1 MPLNLTKA
9 IYGVVSN
16 ALRADGRYMLQVGA
30 TFADLECTTE
40 GGLQGK
46 KHRVIA
52 PGSQQQK
59 EANPAHGKP
68 KPGEDGA
75 RAADLDAQIRNVLAF
90 FKQLQ
95 TERDKAHASPSPE
108 RPTDAP
114 TLTAEAEPSPL
125 LHAEP
130 PAALI
135 TADYDPDS
143 GLRIE
148 STTDPDLN
156 RHSTSVN
163 LPTAVAGVIGCRGD
177 D

>member
-16 ALRADGRYMLQVGA
+16 ALRADGRCMLQVGA

-40 GGLQGK
+40 GELQAK
-46 KHRVIA
+46 KHRVIT
-52 PGSQQQK
+52 PGTRLQK

-75 RAADLDAQIRNVLAF
+75 RAADLDAQIRNVLTF
-90 FKQLQ
+90 FKRLQ
-95 TERDKAHASPSPE
+95 TERDKAHASLSPE
-108 RPTDAP
+108 RKADAP
-114 TLTAEAEPSPL
+114 APGAVAEPSPQ

-130 PAALI
+130 PAKLI
-135 TADYDPDS
+135 TADYCPVC

-148 STTDPDLN
+148 SLTDPALN

-163 LPTAVAGVIGCRGD
+163 LPMAVAGVIGCRGHD
-177 D
+177 

>member
-52 PGSQQQK
+52 PGTKRQK
-59 EANPAHGKP
+59 AANPAHGKP

-75 RAADLDAQIRNVLAF
+75 RAADLDAQTRNALTF
-90 FKQLQ
+90 FKRLQ
-95 TERDKAHASPSPE
+95 TERDKAHTSLSPE
-108 RPTDAP
+108 RQADAP
-114 TLTAEAEPSPL
+114 VLTAEAEPSPL